1 MEDVDETPA
10 RTTSGRRIPA
20 AATVM
25 QEQAEKKWHGTREH
39 THRAQAQ
46 AGISLGKRA
55 HTRTLSNSSVQSS
68 APAKA
73 DLRVMTIEPRES
85 DRNSH
90 VPLARLL

>member
-1 MEDVDETPA
+1 MRPQPK
-10 RTTSGRRIPA
+10 TTSGRRIPA

-39 THRAQAQ
+39 AAQAQ
-46 AGISLGKRA
+46 TGISLGKRA
-55 HTRTLSNSSVQSS
+55 HTHTLSKQLRPIFSSSK
-68 APAKA
+68 AA

-90 VPLARLL
+90 VPWARLL